1 VIPWNPLVARFEIVR
16 LPADLRSANDLVK
29 RLGHMT
35 EAASPLWSAQA
46 MMLPPIITLLSR
58 TPFASVDC

>member
-1 VIPWNPLVARFEIVR
+1 LAKTT
-16 LPADLRSANDLVK
+16 LAK
-29 RLGHMT
+29 RLGDMT
-35 EAASPLWSAQA
+35 EAALPLWSAQA